1 MKVNICGIPHKVI
14 ECEDKFNADC
24 HFGMIDYQACEIRIN
39 KDMPVEAK
47 KETLFHEM
55 LHGMLIHLG
64 YSSYSS
70 DEQFVQ
76 ALSNAIYQSFEAKLV
91 KEYSI
96 NEINEM
102 VDKIGVVNEED
113 FLGEV
118 QNESID

>member
-1 MKVNICGIPHKVI
+1 MTVNICGILHKVI

-76 ALSNAIYQSFEAKLV
+76 ALSNAIYQGFEAKV
-91 KEYSI
+91 I
-96 NEINEM
+96 NEI
-102 VDKIGVVNEED
+102 VDKEIMLPE
-113 FLGEV
+113 
-118 QNESID
+118 

>member
-1 MKVNICGIPHKVI
+1 MIVNICGIPHKVI

-47 KETLFHEM
+47 KETLCHEM
-55 LHGMLIHLG
+55 VHGMLIHLG
-64 YSSYSS
+64 YSNYSS

-76 ALSNAIYQSFEAKLV
+76 ALSNAIYQGFEAKLV

-96 NEINEM
+96 DEINEM
-102 VDKIGVVNEED
+102 VDKIGVVSEED

-118 QNESID
+118 QND